1 MTTEHE
7 IKNRHFLLTGITETE
22 PFRSR
27 GMGQRREVPV
37 RNRHQHGGG
46 LREQLELVQASSNS
60 AVVIQRNSGM
70 SEGLGISV
78 EFESFPGIDLAFESL
93 AREKSG
99 IELLN
104 VRRDDSH
111 VEGEVVQATVFVPD
125 GKLSHFENI
134 VKDYLEYRVDS
145 SGRPRD
151 NRRVID
157 AIQQIRAGNFACALD
172 RYYRVSF

>member
-7 IKNRHFLLTGITETE
+7 IRNRHFLLTGITETE

-37 RNRHQHGGG
+37 RNRQQHGSG
-46 LREQLELVQASSNS
+46 LRDQLALVQASSDS
-60 AVVIQRNSGM
+60 AIAIQRNAGM

-78 EFESFPGIDLAFESL
+78 EFESFRGIDLAFESL

-111 VEGEVVQATVFVPD
+111 AEGEIIQATVFVPD

-134 VKDYLEYRVDS
+134 IKD
-145 SGRPRD
+145 
-151 NRRVID
+151 
-157 AIQQIRAGNFACALD
+157 
-172 RYYRVSF
+172 